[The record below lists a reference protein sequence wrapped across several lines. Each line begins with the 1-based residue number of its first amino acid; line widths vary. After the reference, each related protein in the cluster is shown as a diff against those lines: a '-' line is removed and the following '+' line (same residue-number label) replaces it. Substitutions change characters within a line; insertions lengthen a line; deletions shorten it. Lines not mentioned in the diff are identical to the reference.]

1 MPAKTPF
8 RLIADACKRT
18 VTSVVLIGG
27 QALGAHGYQRL
38 TLDVDFLITE
48 GDFNL
53 LREPLSKAGYREV
66 VRTDVAVKLSS
77 DAEDLID
84 IDFMF
89 VDTKTFEKIKGEGK
103 EESYDGH
110 PFCVPKLE
118 HLIALK
124 LHAIKQQPKVREL
137 KDLSDIVELIRRNRV
152 DVGSEAFRSTCLNFG
167 TPELYQ
173 KILEYT
179 QDEG

>member
-1 MPAKTPF
+1 MPARTPF
-8 RLIADACKRT
+8 HLIAEACERT
-18 VTSVVLIGG
+18 GTSVVLIGG
-27 QALGAHGYQRL
+27 QALGAHGYPRL

-48 GDFNL
+48 DDFNPLPAL
-53 LREPLSKAGYREV
+53 LCEAGYREV
-66 VRTDVAVKLSS
+66 VRTDVAAKFSS
-77 DAEDLID
+77 DSEDLID

-89 VDTKTFEKIKGEGK
+89 VDPKTFEKIKEEGK
-103 EESYDGH
+103 EASYEGRL
-110 PFCVPKLE
+110 FRIPKLE

-137 KDLSDIVELIRRNRV
+137 KDLSDIVELIRRNHV
-152 DVGSEAFRSTCLNFG
+152 DVASEAFKSTCLNFG

-173 KILEYT
+173 KILGYT

>member
-1 MPAKTPF
+1 MATRAPF
-8 RLIADACKRT
+8 RLVADACERT
-18 VTSVVLIGG
+18 GTSVVLIGG

-48 GDFNL
+48 DSFNQ
-53 LREPLSKAGYREV
+53 LRELLCEAGYREV
-66 VRTDVAVKLSS
+66 ARTDVAAKFSS
-77 DAEDLID
+77 DSEDLID

-89 VDTKTFEKIKGEGK
+89 VDPKTFEKIKKEGK

-110 PFCVPKLE
+110 SFWVPKLE

-137 KDLSDIVELIRRNRV
+137 KDLSDIVELIRRNHV
-152 DVGSEAFRSTCLNFG
+152 DVASESFKSTCLNFG